1 MVLGWNLGQIRS
13 NVIKNVK
20 KGFFPILHR
29 EYFLR
34 QKLVELRRQE
44 IGRPM
49 QNPVYNIVL
58 RLDLSRLNDYK
69 FRHNFQDCLNIL
81 CPTIHY
87 FLHCHYYNDI
97 FKTLLDTR
105 KKIAIISVT
114 NLSDEYLVN
123 LLMYGNP
130 SYSFQENK

>member
-1 MVLGWNLGQIRS
+1 
-13 NVIKNVK
+13 
-20 KGFFPILHR
+20 
-29 EYFLR
+29 
-34 QKLVELRRQE
+34 
-44 IGRPM
+44 M

-97 FKTLLDTR
+97 LKTLLDTR

-114 NLSDEYLVN
+114 KLSDEYLVN

-130 SYSFQENK
+130 SHSFQENK